1 MMYYDAANQL
11 RVTEA
16 RRTDP
21 PSLGTAALRLIERD
35 ESRYDAL
42 GRRVLVS
49 SRRRCYDNN
58 EPQAAVCLQAYVQR
72 TVWAGAQEIY
82 EDRVPLDTAY
92 HTPHVVSGDRT
103 WSQVPEL
110 PVREFP
116 GFRFDPNPYFGAVAY
131 AYGEALDQPLM
142 VVRAGYRDRWTAYGP
157 TLTDPVYA
165 PSAFTI
171 FPHWSP
177 QGYANLG
184 TGRDG
189 GQFHCSGGDCT
200 FAIAWG
206 MSWSPYNPTFGR
218 RAAWIGSLLEDKKDA
233 NGLLYRRNRYVD
245 PQTGRFTQQDPIGI
259 AGGLNLYGFASGD
272 PVNRV
277 DPFGL
282 MDDIT
287 YDKYGK
293 ETRRVETKEPDRY
306 YLEFEG
312 QTYRLDYGLKE
323 SSVPYQIVA
332 DESSF
337 DAQASALARQGAPVF
352 TTWLSIAYQ
361 SLPGKSLDFKRL
373 LPDRSLWNVGGGLM
387 THKHAVGNAAW
398 GKYMQLR
405 GYSLSVALRGAAL
418 QGASVGGEDHL
429 DQRMIRRGYQL
440 P

>member
-1 MMYYDAANQL
+1 MAGGPSNAANQL

-58 EPQAAVCLQAYVQR
+58 EPQAAVCLEAYVQR

-259 AGGLNLYGFASGD
+259 AGGLNLYGYANGD
-272 PVNRV
+272 PVNSS

-282 MDDIT
+282 FPDCTAPGVVCPKKASTFVRSSELMRIANELYEQSAQDGAERGAYVFRNSDGSFRLGDVKKGKPLEGTVHLGDVPKDAVGEIHT
-287 YDKYGK
+287 HPDAVYPSGSVLRGGGPSGPDVARAKY
-293 ETRRVETKEPDRY
+293 Y
-306 YLEFEG
+306 HHY
-312 QTYRLDYGLKE
+312 
-323 SSVPYQIVA
+323 SIV
-332 DESSF
+332 
-337 DAQASALARQGAPVF
+337 V
-352 TTWLSIAYQ
+352 
-361 SLPGKSLDFKRL
+361 GKSNVWVIPWKLDEPIQPFKK
-373 LPDRSLWNVGGGLM
+373 PSGGG
-387 THKHAVGNAAW
+387 K
-398 GKYMQLR
+398 
-405 GYSLSVALRGAAL
+405 
-418 QGASVGGEDHL
+418 
-429 DQRMIRRGYQL
+429 
-440 P
+440 